1 MSSANSSNSKIDS
14 SKSKKDKKL
23 MSRVL
28 IIILI
33 VLALVVYLENT
44 ISIEELKQTN
54 YRNIKQLLDAST
66 NMASAEFSDMYDGDW
81 KYNATTGII
90 MKGKN
95 NVTDVYKDT
104 VDNLK
109 KKTGL
114 DFSIIMG
121 KYKAITTLKD
131 KAGRRIV
138 GTEVSD
144 KVADMVLDKGQKY
157 YSKDITIEDKGYYGY
172 YVPLKN
178 SDGSVVGMV
187 FAARPKADVVKSVVS
202 VATVLISIGVAIFF
216 ILLFIGL
223 AISRNLSRQMQSLA
237 SIISKVASGRLGQ
250 KVPEQLLSRDDEL
263 GVIAEATKTLND
275 RLTQV
280 IKEIKHMT
288 SELENS
294 SDNLSSSSDH
304 ASQASQ
310 QVSAA
315 VDDVSKGAVSQA
327 DSVQNAATNTDSIGT
342 NIEQITDNVNT
353 LDNLADRMENSCTN
367 SVDAIRELAAESDI
381 VRSSVDAINNSIQS
395 TNESVQDISKFSGAI
410 TDIASQT
417 NLLSLNASIEAAR
430 AGEAGKG
437 FAVVADEIRNLAEQ
451 SRKSADEIS
460 HIVEKL
466 IADSTSSLEVMDELR
481 KNCDSQSEKLEAT
494 REEMRQMR
502 TDVQGVTVGVRD
514 ISGRIKNLNDAKKS
528 LTDIIAD
535 LSAISE
541 ENAASTEETNASMEE
556 LNSTFAIISE
566 SADSLKELA
575 DSLGQT
581 VSYFKSEEV

>member
-1 MSSANSSNSKIDS
+1 MSSANSSNSNIDS
-14 SKSKKDKKL
+14 LNSRKNKKL
-23 MSRVL
+23 ISKIMIGFL
-28 IIILI
+28 L
-33 VLALVVYLENT
+33 LLGLVVSLENT

-54 YRNIKQLLDAST
+54 ARNIKELLDSST
-66 NMASAEFSDMYDGDW
+66 MLASAEFTDMYDGDW
-81 KYNATTGII
+81 KYNPTTGIV
-90 MKGKN
+90 MKGKT
-95 NVTDVYKDT
+95 NVTSVYKDT
-104 VDNLK
+104 VDSLK

-121 KYKAITTLKD
+121 KYRAITTLKD
-131 KAGRRIV
+131 KAGSRIV
-138 GTEVSD
+138 GTEVPD
-144 KVADMVLDKGQKY
+144 KVSDTVLEHGENY
-157 YSKDITIEDKGYYGY
+157 YSTDIKIENIRYYGY

-178 SDGSVVGMV
+178 SDGSVAGMV
-187 FAARPKADVVKSVVS
+187 FAARQREDVVKNVVS
-202 VATVLISIGVAIFF
+202 VAIVLISVAVAIFL
-216 ILLFIGL
+216 ILFIAAL
-223 AISRNLSRQMQSLA
+223 AISKRLSKAMQSLA

-250 KVPEQLLSRDDEL
+250 KVPEELLSRNDEL

-275 RLTQV
+275 RLTDV
-280 IKEIKHMT
+280 IKETKHMT

-294 SDNLSSSSDH
+294 SDNLSSSSDQ

-353 LDNLADRMENSCTN
+353 LDDLADRMKHSCSN
-367 SVDAIRELAAESDI
+367 SVDAIRQLAAESEV
-381 VRSSVDAINNSIQS
+381 VRSSVDAINNSILS
-395 TNESVQDISKFSGAI
+395 TNESVQGISRFSGAI

-460 HIVEKL
+460 HIVERL

-502 TDVQGVTVGVRD
+502 TNVQGVTDGVKD
-514 ISGRIKNLNDAKKS
+514 ISGRINNLNAARKS
-528 LTDIIAD
+528 LTDIISD

-566 SADSLKELA
+566 SADSLKKLA